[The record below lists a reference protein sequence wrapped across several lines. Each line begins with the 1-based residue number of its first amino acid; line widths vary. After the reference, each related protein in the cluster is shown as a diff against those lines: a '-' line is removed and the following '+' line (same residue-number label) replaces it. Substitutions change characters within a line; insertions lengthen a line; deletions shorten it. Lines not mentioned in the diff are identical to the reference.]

1 MRRRRR
7 SARTARWF
15 AAYTLVMLVVA
26 ALSFAAGEL
35 SIGFTILATAVVFA
49 VLSWH
54 LWRKSRRPAG

>member
-26 ALSFAAGEL
+26 AFSFAAGEL
-35 SIGFTILATAVVFA
+35 SIGFTVLLTTVVFA
-49 VLSWH
+49 LLTWH
-54 LWRKSRRPAG
+54 MWRRSKS